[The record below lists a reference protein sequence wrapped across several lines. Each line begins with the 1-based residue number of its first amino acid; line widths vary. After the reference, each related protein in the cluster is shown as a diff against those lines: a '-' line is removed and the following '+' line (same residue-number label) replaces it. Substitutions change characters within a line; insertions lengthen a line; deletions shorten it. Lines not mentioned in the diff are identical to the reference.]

1 MMKKALLITG
11 LFLCLPF
18 VLIAADSNYIIGES
32 DSLDISIW
40 GEQTLSRQVNVR
52 PDGLISIPLIGEVK
66 ADGKTPVELQIE
78 IQQALSKFIK
88 DPKCVVIVLEPK
100 SKQVYVDGQVINPG
114 QFILDKDIYF
124 SQIISLAGGFT
135 EWASK
140 GSIIILRTEGDKRV
154 PIKADYNKIVKGKKP
169 DIKLMPGDTIVVP

>member
-1 MMKKALLITG
+1 MKKTLLLVI
-11 LFLCLPF
+11 FLSLPL
-18 VLIAADSNYIIGES
+18 VAIAANTNYIIGES
-32 DSLDISIW
+32 DSLEVSIW
-40 GEQTLSRQVNVR
+40 GEQTLSRQITVR
-52 PDGLISIPLIGEVK
+52 PDGLISLPLVGELK
-66 ADGKTPVELQIE
+66 AAGKTPVELQGIIE
-78 IQQALSKFIK
+78 QALSKFIK

-100 SKQVYVDGQVINPG
+100 SKQIYVDGQVLNPG

-135 EWASK
+135 EWADK
-140 GSIIILRTEGDKRV
+140 GSITILRTEGDKRV

>member
-1 MMKKALLITG
+1 MKKTILLVI
-11 LFLCLPF
+11 FLSLP
-18 VLIAADSNYIIGES
+18 LIAISADAKYIIGES
-32 DSLDISIW
+32 DSLDVSIW
-40 GEQTLSRQVNVR
+40 GEQTLSRQVTVR
-52 PDGLISIPLIGEVK
+52 PDGLISIPLIGELK
-66 ADGKTPVELQIE
+66 ASGKTPVELQGIIE
-78 IQQALSKFIK
+78 QALSKFIK

-135 EWASK
+135 EWADK
-140 GSIIILRTEGDKRV
+140 GSITILRTEGDKRV
-154 PIKADYNKIVKGKKP
+154 PIKADYNKIVKGKLP